1 MSSMSHPLITD
12 PYGPLPGE
20 LPYGDVPCQVV
31 LFDVL
36 RWYYGE
42 TSPSY
47 NSGAGGEWGT
57 PGYQGGFDRDYPF
70 NPADFSWLCG
80 GVPMGNGGG
89 TTIFQLRDGIERFV
103 ITDINN
109 PGVSAKSQS
118 DIAVFSDNI
127 SLYLDRYNH
136 VPGGSNVLF
145 MDGHVEFKK
154 YPSTEFPVNEGYAR
168 FMGRL

>member
-1 MSSMSHPLITD
+1 
-12 PYGPLPGE
+12 
-20 LPYGDVPCQVV
+20 
-31 LFDVL
+31 
-36 RWYYGE
+36 
-42 TSPSY
+42 
-47 NSGAGGEWGT
+47 
-57 PGYQGGFDRDYPF
+57 
-70 NPADFSWLCG
+70 
-80 GVPMGNGGG
+80 MGNGGG